1 MTVKEYVAALQGTE
15 AAEALS
21 ALCVLAKS
29 KEGRGEI
36 EAALGNHLVLRSCT
50 LSPEPKVRKNAYRLI
65 GALGN
70 KTDAGCLKRALE
82 KEETFFAIPSLLLS
96 LGSLGEE
103 EALRNYVPPVSTG
116 EAMDKHVAEIALAR
130 QKALQTFEKEERPP
144 IAQLKAPREVLCYAP
159 EGFAFCLFSELRG
172 LGFAVEETEEAGSPV
187 RVVTDRMDI
196 VYQADCLVE
205 ALMPIAKEVP
215 LEAEAIAKAV
225 GEMPAEPYRI
235 ELRGYVKDRRKLIHL
250 LSERLAGKNN
260 PAAYDWEL
268 RVDCHMD
275 TADLYWKLCNGVDGR
290 YPWRK
295 RTIPASMHPA
305 LAACVSRYAMGLG
318 KVGKPRVLDPFC
330 GSGSLLF
337 EREKWSP
344 CKVLIGV
351 DKSGNAVEAA
361 RENARAVGSKASF
374 VTKDILRFESREGFD
389 LILTNMPFGNRVG
402 SHEDNKT
409 LYRRFVS
416 RLPQLLTP
424 KGTAVLYT
432 MEYKL
437 LESCLKNVKGLQV
450 REIRRTEAGGLL
462 PWVFVVDR
470 AAEAEPRPQ

>member
-1 MTVKEYVAALQGTE
+1 MTAKDYVQALQGQE

-29 KEGRGEI
+29 KEGRKEI
-36 EAALGNHLVLRSCT
+36 EAALGDHLVLRGCT
-50 LSPEPKVRKNAYRLI
+50 LSPSPKVRKNAYRLM

-70 KTDAGCLKRALE
+70 KTDGGCLKRALE
-82 KEETFFAIPSLLLS
+82 KEDTFFAVPSLLLA
-96 LGSLGEE
+96 LGNLGEE
-103 EALRNYVPPVSTG
+103 EAIRSYVPPVSTE
-116 EAMDKHVAEIALAR
+116 EAMDKHVAEIVLAR
-130 QKALQTFEKEERPP
+130 QKALQTFEKEARPP
-144 IAQLKAPREVLCYAP
+144 LSRLSAPREVLCYAP
-159 EGFAFCLFSELRG
+159 EGFAFCLLSELRG
-172 LGFAVEETEEAGSPV
+172 LGFEVEEAGAAV
-187 RVVTDRMDI
+187 KVTTDRMDLI
-196 VYQADCLVE
+196 YQADCLTE
-205 ALMPIAKEVP
+205 ALIPIAKEVP
-215 LEAEAIAKAV
+215 LDPQAV
-225 GEMPAEPYRI
+225 AQAVKDMPKEPYRI
-235 ELRGYVKDRRKLIHL
+235 ELRGYVRDRRKMIRL
-250 LSERLAGKNN
+250 LSQSLGGDNN

-275 TADLYWKLCNGVDGR
+275 TADLYWKLCNVEDNR

-295 RTIPASMHPA
+295 RAIPASMHPA

-344 CKVLIGV
+344 CKALIGV
-351 DKSGNAVEAA
+351 DKSGSAVEAA
-361 RENARAVGSKASF
+361 RENARAGESKASF

-416 RLPQLLTP
+416 RLPYLLTE

-437 LESCLKNVKGLQV
+437 LESCLKGVKGLQV

-470 AAEAEPRPQ
+470 APAAQ

>member
-1 MTVKEYVAALQGTE
+1 MTAKEYVQALQGAE
-15 AAEALS
+15 GAEALS

-29 KEGRGEI
+29 KEGRREI
-36 EAALGNHLVLRSCT
+36 EEALGDHLILRGCT

-65 GALGN
+65 GALGQ
-70 KTDAGCLKRALE
+70 KTDVGCLKRALE
-82 KEETFFAIPSLLLS
+82 KEETFFAIPSLLLA

-103 EALRNYVPPVSTG
+103 EALRSYVPPVSTG

-130 QKALQTFEKEERPP
+130 QKALQTFDKEERPP
-144 IAQLKAPREVLCYAP
+144 IACLKAPREVLCYAP
-159 EGFAFCLFSELRG
+159 EGFDFCLFSELRG
-172 LGFAVEETEEAGSPV
+172 LGFAVEETEEPGRPV
-187 RVVTDRMDI
+187 RIFTDRMDI
-196 VYQADCLVE
+196 VYQADCLTE
-205 ALMPIAKEVP
+205 ALLPIAKEVP
-215 LEAEAIAKAV
+215 LETEAIRRAV
-225 GEMPAEPYRI
+225 GEIPQEPYRI
-235 ELRGYVKDRRKLIHL
+235 ELRGYVRDRRKLIHL
-250 LSERLAGKNN
+250 LSQSLGGNNN
-260 PAAYDWEL
+260 PADYDWEL

-275 TADLYWKLCNGVDGR
+275 TADLYWKLCHGVDNR

-295 RTIPASMHPA
+295 RAIPASMHPA

-344 CKVLIGV
+344 CKALIGV
-351 DKSGNAVEAA
+351 DKSGNAVEVA
-361 RENARAVGSKASF
+361 RENARAGGSKASF

-402 SHEDNKT
+402 SHEDNKS
-409 LYRRFVS
+409 LYRRFVN

-437 LESCLKNVKGLQV
+437 LESCLKGVKGLKV
-450 REIRRTEAGGLL
+450 REVRRTEAGGLL
-462 PWVFVVDR
+462 PWVFVIDKETPG
-470 AAEAEPRPQ
+470 ASQ